1 MMTSKSI
8 TATEALKRLEEGK
21 KIEGITIDFE
31 NKKVKALDAFKLGKV
46 GIDVPDDVIE
56 YEDADIV
63 YDPDFDD
70 DEWERTDIDPIR
82 DLKEKLTVSIEIDK
96 DVNAWIQ
103 KNEISLDHLV
113 EELIRSFY
121 SANQLI
127 KGK

>member
-1 MMTSKSI
+1 MTSKSI
-8 TATEALKRLEEGK
+8 TVTEAIKRLEEGK

-31 NKKVKALDAFKLGKV
+31 NTKVKALDAFKLGKV
-46 GIDVPDDVIE
+46 GIEVPDEVID
-56 YEDADIV
+56 YDDADIT

-70 DEWERTDIDPIR
+70 YEWERTDIDPIR

-96 DVNAWIQ
+96 DVKAWIQ
-103 KNEISLDHLV
+103 KNEISLDQLI

-121 SANQLI
+121 SANKLI

>member
-8 TATEALKRLEEGK
+8 TVTEAIKRLEEGK

-31 NKKVKALDAFKLGKV
+31 NTKVKALDAFKLGKV
-46 GIDVPDDVIE
+46 GIEVPDEVID
-56 YEDADIV
+56 YDDADIT

-70 DEWERTDIDPIR
+70 YEWERTDIDPIR

-96 DVNAWIQ
+96 DVKAWIQ
-103 KNEISLDHLV
+103 KNEISLDQLI

-121 SANQLI
+121 SANKLI

>member
-1 MMTSKSI
+1 MMASKSI
-8 TATEALKRLEEGK
+8 TVTEALKRLEDGE
-21 KIEGITIDFE
+21 KIEGITIDF
-31 NKKVKALDAFKLGKV
+31 KDTKVKALDAFKLGKS
-46 GIDVPDDVIE
+46 GIEVPDEVIE
-56 YEDADIV
+56 YDDADIA

-70 DEWERTDIDPIR
+70 YEWKRTDMDPIK